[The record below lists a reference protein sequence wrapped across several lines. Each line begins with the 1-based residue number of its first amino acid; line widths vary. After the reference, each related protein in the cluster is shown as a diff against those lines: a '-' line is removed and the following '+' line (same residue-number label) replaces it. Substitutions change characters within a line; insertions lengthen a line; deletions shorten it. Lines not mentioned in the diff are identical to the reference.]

1 MVDLWSFLLKGDI
14 TNFITVNDVFLQ
26 FLFFLLLKEILL
38 LRVNFANVLVTI
50 HIFFWFIKTKL
61 IVVSE
66 VVEDSFIFEVY

>member
-14 TNFITVNDVFLQ
+14 ANFITVNDVFLQ

-38 LRVNFANVLVTI
+38 LGVNFANVLVTI

-61 IVVSE
+61 IVVPE